1 MIKMVVEVYRKPG
14 MSLEEFEDYWLNKH
28 GPLVKKYGPAMG
40 MKRYVQSHNVPSEAI
55 AEFRRSRGWA
65 EPCEALAEVW
75 WESEEAMLAAMSSP
89 EGQEASKIL
98 AEDEVKFCD
107 MTRLTAFLSK
117 EHEIYNDL

>member
-1 MIKMVVEVYRKPG
+1 MLKMVVEVYRKPG
-14 MSLEEFEDYWLNKH
+14 MSLEEFEDYWLNTH
-28 GPLVKKYGPAMG
+28 GPLVRKYGRAMG

-98 AEDEVKFCD
+98 AEDEAKFCD

>member
-1 MIKMVVEVYRKPG
+1 MLKMVIEVYRKPG

-28 GPLVKKYGPAMG
+28 GPLVRKHGPAMG

-55 AEFRRSRGWA
+55 AEFRRARGWA

-98 AEDEVKFCD
+98 AEDEVNFCD
-107 MTRLTAFLSK
+107 MTRLTAFLAK
-117 EHEIYNDL
+117 EHEIYNHL